1 MEIDSNKLKNM
12 QANYLYINDDG
23 NWNIK
28 EWNDY
33 LSFSRDSYAI
43 IKFNSYIAFERF
55 VNGNKKDY
63 LLKKRFVKD
72 LAINSNEKK
81 ILLTKS
87 KEKSKEFFLAFK
99 LIFTDTQRF
108 FISNKDEYSSLFE
121 NSGKVKFCIFDTKEE
136 AEDFLYKDM
145 ELIFLDDVKKED
157 IKDVEAGYLFFNRY
171 EDCSNLNRY
180 RQGMNYD

>member
-1 MEIDSNKLKNM
+1 MGIDSNKLKNM

-99 LIFTDTQRF
+99 LIFPIPEKFIFTNSTPLSTTPS
-108 FISNKDEYSSLFE
+108 FISSTERL
-121 NSGKVKFCIFDTKEE
+121 KET
-136 AEDFLYKDM
+136 
-145 ELIFLDDVKKED
+145 I
-157 IKDVEAGYLFFNRY
+157 
-171 EDCSNLNRY
+171 
-180 RQGMNYD
+180 Q